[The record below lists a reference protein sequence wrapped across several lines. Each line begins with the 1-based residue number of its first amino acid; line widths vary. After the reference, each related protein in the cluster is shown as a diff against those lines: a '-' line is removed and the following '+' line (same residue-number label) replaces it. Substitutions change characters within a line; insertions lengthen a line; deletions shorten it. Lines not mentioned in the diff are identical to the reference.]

1 MLEEITFR
9 EDCDLVGLSF
19 MSHQAPRAFQL
30 AAGFR
35 RRGIPVVMG
44 GFHATLA
51 PEECQEHADAL
62 VLGEAEEAWPR
73 LLRDF
78 QAGRLQP
85 RYQAEKLSDLK
96 NLPVPRYD
104 LLDLKRY
111 KVWNI
116 PSQTTRGCPYNCS
129 FCEVTQVYGGKFRH
143 RPVDEV
149 IHEIQEIRRLT
160 DSGFIY
166 FVDDNFVAN
175 RRHAVEIMERLIPLK
190 LNYACLATANVG
202 DDPQLLDLL
211 ARSGCRHVNIGME
224 SISPESLR
232 AINKKQNKIKDY
244 ERQFKGLRDRGVGFS
259 VNVMFGLD
267 GDRPEIFETTV
278 DFLNRVKAPAAFM
291 FILAPRPGT
300 KVQKELLQA
309 GRIFDHDW
317 SHYSGFQ
324 VVYHPKHMSVR
335 QLEEG
340 YWRANRRFYSPLSML
355 QALPPGPL
363 RPQHADLQPLF
374 RLGGAPPL
382 STPELLFLRYFE
394 GRAGGSQFP
403 RPPLKLPSQP
413 PVRDWGRVGRGQ
425 GALSPLP
432 QKLYP
437 PYFRFSASRVRMRS
451 RRVAAR
457 SNSCFFAAACI
468 SFFRRLIATSGLSVR

>member
-1 MLEEITFR
+1 MKILLIQASGYRENGRLDRRKSRWLLGMTLPYVAALTPSDIQVEIKDDMLEEITFR
-9 EDCDLVGLSF
+9 EDCDLVGLTF

-51 PEECQEHADAL
+51 PEECQAHADAL
-62 VLGEAEEAWPR
+62 VIGEAEEAWPR

-175 RRHAVEIMERLIPLK
+175 RRHALEIMERLIPLK
-190 LNYACLATANVG
+190 LDYACLATANVG
-202 DDPQLLDLL
+202 DDPEVLDLL

-224 SISPESLR
+224 SISPESLK

-244 ERQFKGLRDRGVGFS
+244 ERQFKALRDRGVGFS
-259 VNVMFGLD
+259 INVMFGLD
-267 GDRPEIFETTV
+267 GDPRRSSRPRWISSTAS
-278 DFLNRVKAPAAFM
+278 RPRPRSCSSWPPAPA
-291 FILAPRPGT
+291 PRCRSNYSRPGASLT
-300 KVQKELLQA
+300 TTGA
-309 GRIFDHDW
+309 TT
-317 SHYSGFQ
+317 
-324 VVYHPKHMSVR
+324 
-335 QLEEG
+335 
-340 YWRANRRFYSPLSML
+340 A
-355 QALPPGPL
+355 A
-363 RPQHADLQPLF
+363 F
-374 RLGGAPPL
+374 RWFTTP
-382 STPELLFLRYFE
+382 ST
-394 GRAGGSQFP
+394 
-403 RPPLKLPSQP
+403 
-413 PVRDWGRVGRGQ
+413 
-425 GALSPLP
+425 
-432 QKLYP
+432 
-437 PYFRFSASRVRMRS
+437 
-451 RRVAAR
+451 
-457 SNSCFFAAACI
+457 
-468 SFFRRLIATSGLSVR
+468 